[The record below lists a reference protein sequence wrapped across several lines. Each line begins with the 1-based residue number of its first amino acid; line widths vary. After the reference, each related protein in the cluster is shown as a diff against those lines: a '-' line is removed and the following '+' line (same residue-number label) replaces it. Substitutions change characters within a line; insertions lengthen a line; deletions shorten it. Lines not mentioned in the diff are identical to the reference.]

1 MLRRGHHLRRSELE
15 FASSKVPKVVRD
27 QMFHAAGDR
36 KLENMVIPGIRQ
48 VGPPPEINGL
58 PEGRGAEVVQQCL
71 TFFRCDRHPPPQAF
85 PMDQFFLF
93 REQSCSHDRLIRP
106 GQTPVQNL
114 RTGSLCAAQSRDEDV
129 GVLHDFHLRTMVSPV
144 MSVKR
149 LVGRVPSFGFPS
161 ERRSGP
167 AGATPG
173 SHRIR
178 RRRSKP
184 REVRPGSGNKSRT

>member
-1 MLRRGHHLRRSELE
+1 MPSAGWKSRNWQHNYAQPRQRLCIQHRQPDFVLCVLFIERLENPSPLVSLRRAESESGSHHYLRWVLL
-15 FASSKVPKVVRD
+15 A
-27 QMFHAAGDR
+27 
-36 KLENMVIPGIRQ
+36 
-48 VGPPPEINGL
+48 
-58 PEGRGAEVVQQCL
+58 
-71 TFFRCDRHPPPQAF
+71 
-85 PMDQFFLF
+85 
-93 REQSCSHDRLIRP
+93 
-106 GQTPVQNL
+106 
-114 RTGSLCAAQSRDEDV
+114 GSLCAAQSRDEDV

>member
-15 FASSKVPKVVRD
+15 FASSEVPKVVRD

-93 REQSCSHDRLIRP
+93 REQSGPHDRLIRP

-129 GVLHDFHLRTMVSPV
+129 GVLHDFRLSTMVSPV

-149 LVGRVPSFGFPS
+149 LVASV
-161 ERRSGP
+161 
-167 AGATPG
+167 
-173 SHRIR
+173 H
-178 RRRSKP
+178 
-184 REVRPGSGNKSRT
+184 

>member
-1 MLRRGHHLRRSELE
+1 MSRRGHHLRRSELE
-15 FASSKVPKVVRD
+15 FASSEVPKVVRD

-48 VGPPPEINGL
+48 VGPPPEINEL

-71 TFFRCDRHPPPQAF
+71 AFFRCDRHPPPQAF

-93 REQSCSHDRLIRP
+93 REQGGPHDRLIRP
-106 GQTPVQNL
+106 GQTPVQDL
-114 RTGSLCAAQSRDEDV
+114 RTGSLCAAQSRDEVV